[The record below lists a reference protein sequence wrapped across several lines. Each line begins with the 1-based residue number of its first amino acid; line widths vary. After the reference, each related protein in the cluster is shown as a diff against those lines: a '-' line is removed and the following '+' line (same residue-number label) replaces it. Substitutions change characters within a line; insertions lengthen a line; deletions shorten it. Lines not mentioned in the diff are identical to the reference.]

1 MGFARPDVEMS
12 MFCRAV
18 FSGCS
23 SGHSSGE
30 RVTIT
35 KSSELLKTKEGD
47 SKGFFSNET

>member
-30 RVTIT
+30 RVTTT
-35 KSSELLKTKEGD
+35 KSSEVLKTNSER
-47 SKGFFSNET
+47 GFERLFFK